1 LIQQLT
7 ETAVM
12 NSPNAV
18 KQYPQL
24 VLAQHNHEVF
34 AVLFLDAHNRLLSH
48 QPMFCDSREL
58 AKTALALDPDVLVQA
73 ENCTGDTI
81 NPSQEDMK
89 LKKILQ
95 KSLALIE
102 VKVLNHI
109 MAAQG
114 KYSSM
119 AEKGL
124 L

>member
-1 LIQQLT
+1 
-7 ETAVM
+7 
-12 NSPNAV
+12 
-18 KQYPQL
+18 
-24 VLAQHNHEVF
+24 
-34 AVLFLDAHNRLLSH
+34 
-48 QPMFCDSREL
+48 MFCDSRKL